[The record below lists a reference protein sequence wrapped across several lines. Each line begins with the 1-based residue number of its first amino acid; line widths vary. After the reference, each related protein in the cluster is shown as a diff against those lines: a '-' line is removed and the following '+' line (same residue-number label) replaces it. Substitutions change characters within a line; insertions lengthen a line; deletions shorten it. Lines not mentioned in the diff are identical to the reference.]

1 MQICLLLQ
9 SPKCIE
15 SGPSKSTQI
24 HLHII
29 KYSFLIGKLW
39 LFRKK
44 NVDLPCIIESPVI
57 ASKNSSEALRF
68 ERHFPSQLQQNIL
81 HGPVAWHPR
90 SKPPPRRQHKA
101 SEPLGCNSMTIA
113 MMKAAKI
120 ALFIPIRKYYS
131 W

>member
-68 ERHFPSQLQQNIL
+68 GRHFPSQLQHHSCYWILILHKKYNSENIL
-81 HGPVAWHPR
+81 
-90 SKPPPRRQHKA
+90 RQ
-101 SEPLGCNSMTIA
+101 L
-113 MMKAAKI
+113 
-120 ALFIPIRKYYS
+120 
-131 W
+131 